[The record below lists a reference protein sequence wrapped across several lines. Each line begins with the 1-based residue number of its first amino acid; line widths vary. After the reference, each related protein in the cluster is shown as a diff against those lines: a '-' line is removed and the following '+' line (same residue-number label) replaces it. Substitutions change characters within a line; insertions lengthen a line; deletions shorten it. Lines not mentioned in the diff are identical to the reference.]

1 MISSAYSYYLSQ
13 YAARETARTDN
24 AARRPSDLRR
34 AYNKM
39 LGINRLAPA
48 YKTDVSLEAQKYA
61 IDLKENAREL
71 SSIADELSGSDND
84 SLIIRQSAISDNPEA
99 VSAVYVGSGDSGASS
114 FSVSVHQLATTQIN
128 TGNFLPPSSKLLE
141 PGDYSFDLNMSDITY
156 EFEFG
161 VSDNDNSRS
170 IQDKISRLI
179 NRSNIGLSADIC
191 SDDMGNTALRIES
204 ADTGI
209 SGMKPVIFD
218 FKDNETPAA
227 QNTPAA
233 ATLGLDRVT
242 QHPSNAVYSIDG
254 NQRTSTSNKIT
265 INKEFEL
272 CFHSVQEEPPVNIA
286 LKADSDAIVDSINE
300 LIGGYNNLISV
311 ATGSDTD
318 TFEGSARLRR
328 QFSQLSRSYSGVLS
342 QSGLDVNDNGTISVN
357 KDAILTLADEGGLG
371 KVYDS
376 LGHFKDALH
385 DTAERIAMNPM
396 DYVNNKIIAYK
407 NPRRVMT
414 DPYNLSAYSGMMFNG
429 YI

>member
-71 SSIADELSGSDND
+71 SSIADELSGSDDD

-170 IQDKISRLI
+170 IQDKIARLI

-204 ADTGI
+204 VDTGI

-242 QHPSNAVYSIDG
+242 QHPANAVYSIDG
-254 NQRTSTSNKIT
+254 NQRTGTSNKIT

-342 QSGLDVNDNGTISVN
+342 QSGLDINDNGTISVN

>member
-1 MISSAYSYYLSQ
+1 MISSAYSYYLSH
-13 YAARETARTDN
+13 YAARETARTDS
-24 AARRPSDLRR
+24 AARRPGDLRR
-34 AYNKM
+34 AYSRM

-48 YKTDVSLEAQKYA
+48 YKTDVSIEAQKYA

-71 SSIADELSGSDND
+71 SSIADELSGSDDD
-84 SLIIRQSAISDNPEA
+84 SFIIRQSAISDNPDA
-99 VSAVYVGSGDSGASS
+99 VSAVYIGNGSSGASA
-114 FSVSVHQLATTQIN
+114 FEVSVHQLATTQIN
-128 TGNFLPPSSKLLE
+128 TGNYLPPASRLLE
-141 PGDYSFDLNMSDITY
+141 PGDYSFDLNMCDITY

-161 VSDNDNSRS
+161 VSSNDTSKS
-170 IQDKISRLI
+170 IQEKLARLI

-191 SDDMGNTALRIES
+191 NDDMGNTALRIES
-204 ADTGI
+204 VDTGV

-218 FKDNETPAA
+218 FKDNETPAS
-227 QNTPAA
+227 QNTHAT

-254 NQRTSTSNKIT
+254 NQRTSASNKIT

-272 CFHSVQEEPPVNIA
+272 RLNSVQEEPVTIS
-286 LKADSDAIVDSINE
+286 LKDDSDAIVDSIND

-311 ATGSDTD
+311 ATGSNTD
-318 TFEGSARLRR
+318 SFEGSARLKR
-328 QFSQLSRSYSGVLS
+328 QFTQLSRSYSGVLS

-357 KDAILTLADEGGLG
+357 RDTILTLADQGGLG
-371 KVYDS
+371 RVYDS
-376 LGHFKDALH
+376 LGQFKDALH
-385 DTAERIAMNPM
+385 DTADRIAMNPM

-407 NPRRVMT
+407 NPHRVMT

>member
-71 SSIADELSGSDND
+71 SSIADELSGSDDD

-99 VSAVYVGSGDSGASS
+99 VSGVYVGSGDSGASS
-114 FSVSVHQLATTQIN
+114 FNVSVHQLATTQIN

-204 ADTGI
+204 VDTGI

-242 QHPSNAVYSIDG
+242 QHPANAVYSIDG
-254 NQRTSTSNKIT
+254 NQRTATSNKIT

-272 CFHSVQEEPPVNIA
+272 CFHSVQEESPVNIA

>member
-71 SSIADELSGSDND
+71 SSIADELSGSDDD

-114 FSVSVHQLATTQIN
+114 FNVSVHQLATTQIN

-161 VSDNDNSRS
+161 VSDNDTSRS
-170 IQDKISRLI
+170 IQDKIARLI

-204 ADTGI
+204 VDTGI

-233 ATLGLDRVT
+233 ATD
-242 QHPSNAVYSIDG
+242 
-254 NQRTSTSNKIT
+254 
-265 INKEFEL
+265 
-272 CFHSVQEEPPVNIA
+272 
-286 LKADSDAIVDSINE
+286 
-300 LIGGYNNLISV
+300 
-311 ATGSDTD
+311 
-318 TFEGSARLRR
+318 
-328 QFSQLSRSYSGVLS
+328 
-342 QSGLDVNDNGTISVN
+342 
-357 KDAILTLADEGGLG
+357 LTE
-371 KVYDS
+371 
-376 LGHFKDALH
+376 
-385 DTAERIAMNPM
+385 
-396 DYVNNKIIAYK
+396 
-407 NPRRVMT
+407 
-414 DPYNLSAYSGMMFNG
+414 
-429 YI
+429 